1 MSEPASGFAE
11 RTWQYL
17 RLMRLDRPIG
27 WLLLMWPTLW
37 ALWIAGDGRPDPALV
52 LVFIAGVIVM
62 RAAGCIVNDYA
73 DRDIDPHVER
83 TRDRPLA
90 SGRVSLAEAGML
102 FALLAL
108 LALALVLMLNRLTIY
123 LSLVGLFV
131 AVTYPFMKRI
141 THLPQ
146 FYLGIAFSW
155 GIPMAFS
162 AHLDSVP
169 ATAWWLLAANLCWT
183 VSYDTLYAMSDRPD
197 DLKVGVKST
206 AVLFG
211 RHDLAMVSL
220 FYALC
225 FVLLLV
231 VGESVGLGDYFHL
244 ALAVAA
250 GIAALLVF
258 QCRSRERWTCFR
270 AFVNNSW
277 IGGVVFAGI
286 VLDFLR

>member
-1 MSEPASGFAE
+1 MSEIAE
-11 RTWQYL
+11 HAWQYV

-37 ALWIAGDGRPDPALV
+37 ALWIAGDGRPDPYLV
-52 LVFIAGVIVM
+52 VIFIAGVIVM

-73 DRDIDPHVER
+73 DRDFDPHVER

-90 SGRVSLAEAGML
+90 SRAVSTTEAWVL
-102 FALLAL
+102 FVVLGLVAVW
-108 LALALVLMLNRLTIY
+108 LVLQLNRLTIL
-123 LSLVGLFV
+123 LSLAALFI

-162 AHLDSVP
+162 AHLESVP

-183 VSYDTLYAMSDRPD
+183 VAYDTLYAMSDRPD
-197 DLKVGVKST
+197 DLKVGIKST

-211 RHDLAMVSL
+211 RHDLLLVSA
-220 FYALC
+220 FYAAFLA
-225 FVLLLV
+225 LLYYT
-231 VGESVGLGDYFHL
+231 GGRAGLGGYFHL
-244 ALAVAA
+244 GLVTAA

-258 QCRSRERWTCFR
+258 QCRTRERMTCFR

-286 VLDFLR
+286 VLDFLA

>member
-1 MSEPASGFAE
+1 MSDLAE
-11 RTWQYL
+11 RAWQYV

-37 ALWIAGDGRPDPALV
+37 ALWIAGAGRPDPYLV
-52 LVFIAGVIVM
+52 VIFIAGVIVM

-73 DRDIDPHVER
+73 DRDLDPHVER

-90 SGRVSLAEAGML
+90 SRAVSATEAWVL
-102 FALLAL
+102 FAVLGLV
-108 LALALVLMLNRLTIY
+108 ALALVLQLNRLTIA
-123 LSLVGLFV
+123 LSLAALVI

-146 FYLGIAFSW
+146 LYLGIAFSW

-162 AHLDSVP
+162 AHLATVP

-183 VSYDTLYAMSDRPD
+183 VAYDTLYAMSDRPD
-197 DLKVGVKST
+197 DLKVGIKST

-211 RHDLAMVSL
+211 RRDLTFVCL
-220 FYALC
+220 FYAA
-225 FVLLLV
+225 FFALLLYT
-231 VGESVGLGDYFHL
+231 GSRADLGGYFHL
-244 ALAVAA
+244 SLAVAI

-258 QCRSRERWTCFR
+258 QCRSRDRMTCFR

-286 VLDFLR
+286 VLDYLA

>member
-1 MSEPASGFAE
+1 MSDIAG
-11 RTWQYL
+11 RTWQYV

-37 ALWIAGDGRPDPALV
+37 ALWIAGAGTPDPKLV
-52 LVFIAGVIVM
+52 VIFIAGVITM

-73 DRDIDPHVER
+73 DRNLDPHVER

-90 SGRVSLAEAGML
+90 SRAISTREAWILFVLLGLVS
-102 FALLAL
+102 
-108 LALALVLMLNRLTIY
+108 LALVLQLNRLTIG
-123 LSLVGLFV
+123 LSLAALFI

-162 AHLDSVP
+162 AHLDTVP

-197 DLKVGVKST
+197 DLKVGIKST
-206 AVLFG
+206 AVLFAE
-211 RHDLAMVSL
+211 RDLFFVSL
-220 FYALC
+220 FYAAFLA
-225 FVLLLV
+225 LLLYT
-231 VGESVGLGDYFHL
+231 GTREGLGGYFQL
-244 ALAVAA
+244 ALALAA

-258 QCRSRERWTCFR
+258 QCRTRDRTTCFR

-277 IGGVVFAGI
+277 IGGVIFAGI
-286 VLDFLR
+286 VLDYLA